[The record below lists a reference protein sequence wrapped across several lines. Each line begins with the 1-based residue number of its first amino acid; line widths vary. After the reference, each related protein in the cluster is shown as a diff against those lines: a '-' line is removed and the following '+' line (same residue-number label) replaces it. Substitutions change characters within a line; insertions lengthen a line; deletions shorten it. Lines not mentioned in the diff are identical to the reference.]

1 MREKVYLDDVTKTL
15 KEMRTQFLGH
25 NENLSVLLPE
35 HLKCAP
41 SKEKAAYITHRLV
54 FCLSLAAD
62 ERDTEALQRCY
73 KWLYSIILYLFEQC
87 PSEDHI
93 FGNIAVISDMRFEV
107 RMVMF
112 ESDKYEI
119 LGTEAYQPYLMKG
132 YDLAVLYLLNA
143 VHRIKA
149 NERRFMY
156 TKKKFYNNLL

>member
-25 NENLSVLLPE
+25 NEKLSVSLPE
-35 HLKCAP
+35 NLKCAS
-41 SKEKAAYITHRLV
+41 SKEKAAYIAHRLI
-54 FCLSLAAD
+54 FCLSLA
-62 ERDTEALQRCY
+62 ENEVDTEEFQRCY
-73 KWLYSIILYLFEQC
+73 KWIYSIILYLFEEC

-93 FGNIAVISDMRFEV
+93 FGNIAAISDMRFEI

-112 ESDKYEI
+112 ESGKYEM

-143 VHRIKA
+143 AHRIKA
-149 NERRFMY
+149 NERRFMH